1 MKITVVGGG
10 LGGLAAAAL
19 LAKDGHE
26 VAVYEKNETIGGR
39 ASVFSRDGFLFDMG
53 PTWYLMPDVFDN
65 FFAHFGKKSSDFYR
79 LFRLDPSFRIFYDDG
94 DVVDIVADMEKNFM
108 LFDKL
113 ERGGGEKLRKF
124 LQKCEKLYE
133 SISKT
138 LYKDL
143 DSPLSLFQR
152 EILLQGLQFNIFE
165 SMESF
170 IYKRF
175 ESDKARKILLY
186 SIGFVGTPPAKAP
199 AFYSILSYLKL
210 AQGVYYPEGG
220 IRRVVEAVYDL
231 AKSHGVEFYL
241 GYEINKIKVID
252 GRARRIISDGNSW
265 ETDAVVV
272 NADYAYAE
280 TKLLEPRYWTY
291 GPSYWEK
298 RTYTPS
304 ALVAYIGVDH
314 KLDSLITHNIFLERD
329 WAEKFYQIFDPRYAK
344 WPEYAS
350 YYVHVPSKI
359 NVSAAP
365 HGCEALFILVPIG
378 AGLDDSDE
386 KRHKLFTKVVK
397 DLENK
402 TGESIENSIGV
413 KYFFSIRDFTTRY
426 NAYRGSALGLAHTLS
441 QTAFW
446 RPRHKSRKV
455 KNLYYTGQYTHPGIG
470 LPMVLISAE
479 IVARKIERELR

>member
-1 MKITVVGGG
+1 
-10 LGGLAAAAL
+10 
-19 LAKDGHE
+19 
-26 VAVYEKNETIGGR
+26 
-39 ASVFSRDGFLFDMG
+39 
-53 PTWYLMPDVFDN
+53 
-65 FFAHFGKKSSDFYR
+65 
-79 LFRLDPSFRIFYDDG
+79 
-94 DVVDIVADMEKNFM
+94 
-108 LFDKL
+108 
-113 ERGGGEKLRKF
+113 
-124 LQKCEKLYE
+124 
-133 SISKT
+133 
-138 LYKDL
+138 
-143 DSPLSLFQR
+143 
-152 EILLQGLQFNIFE
+152 
-165 SMESF
+165 
-170 IYKRF
+170 
-175 ESDKARKILLY
+175 
-186 SIGFVGTPPAKAP
+186 
-199 AFYSILSYLKL
+199 
-210 AQGVYYPEGG
+210 
-220 IRRVVEAVYDL
+220 
-231 AKSHGVEFYL
+231 
-241 GYEINKIKVID
+241 
-252 GRARRIISDGNSW
+252 
-265 ETDAVVV
+265 
-272 NADYAYAE
+272 
-280 TKLLEPRYWTY
+280 
-291 GPSYWEK
+291 
-298 RTYTPS
+298 
-304 ALVAYIGVDH
+304 
-314 KLDSLITHNIFLERD
+314 SLITHNIFLERD